1 MSGMNDT
8 YCWLCTIAAGYSKL
22 AFPGN
27 LYWYTSQKQNRAWI
41 TKGRNIGKDLK
52 LNRIIV
58 YLIDKLLTNVQ
69 ANTTMEAFHAV
80 LAQLKPSGSFSHL
93 GVFTLQTQLSVAWW
107 AAGTRARGQFSLHTP
122 SSVLQQRPG
131 CCSSIT
137 VLRSRN
143 MNPFI

>member
-1 MSGMNDT
+1 MSRRNDT

-52 LNRIIV
+52 SNRIVV

-69 ANTTMEAFHAV
+69 ANNYHGSVPCA

-93 GVFTLQTQLSVAWW
+93 GVFTLQTQLSVAQW
-107 AAGTRARGQFSLHTP
+107 AAGTGARGQFSLHTP
-122 SSVLQQRPG
+122 SSALQQRPG
-131 CCSSIT
+131 CWSSIT
-137 VLRSRN
+137 ALRSRN